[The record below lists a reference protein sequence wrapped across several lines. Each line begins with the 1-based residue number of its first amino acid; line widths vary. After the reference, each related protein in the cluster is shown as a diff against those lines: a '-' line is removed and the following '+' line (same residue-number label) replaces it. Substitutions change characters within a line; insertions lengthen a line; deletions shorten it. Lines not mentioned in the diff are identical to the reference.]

1 MWVVTVFDR
10 CKNINDTDEDNGVI
24 VKVRYILT
32 KYAGLYLG
40 VNLNWYK
47 RMLEVFLLI
56 MEIAFDNKLYFEFAE
71 AC

>member
-10 CKNINDTDEDNGVI
+10 CKNINDTDEDNGMI

-40 VNLNWYK
+40 VNLNRYK
-47 RMLEVFLLI
+47 RMLGLFLLI
-56 MEIAFDNKLYFEFAE
+56 MEIAFGNKLYFEFPQAS
-71 AC
+71 

>member
-40 VNLNWYK
+40 VNLNRYK
-47 RMLEVFLLI
+47 RMLGLFLLI
-56 MEIAFDNKLYFEFAE
+56 MEIAFDNKLYFEFPE
-71 AC
+71 AS